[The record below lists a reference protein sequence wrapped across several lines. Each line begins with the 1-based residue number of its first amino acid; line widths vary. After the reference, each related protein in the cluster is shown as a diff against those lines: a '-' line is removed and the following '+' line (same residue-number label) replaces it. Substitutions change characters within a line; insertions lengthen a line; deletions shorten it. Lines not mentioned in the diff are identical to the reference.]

1 MNKQQH
7 LIIGAIAFFLYT
19 YLINS
24 FIKIP
29 NDTVVY
35 AFIAVILGSMI
46 PDILEAPTN
55 WMHRGLGH
63 SKRALKLMGKIFAV
77 TALIGIL
84 SYVVYYFSI
93 FYIISNFFL
102 GDAVHPFL
110 LSYVI
115 YIFSIF
121 YVISNFFLGYA
132 VHLLADATTK
142 VGLPD

>member
-7 LIIGAIAFFLYT
+7 LIIGVIAFVLYT
-19 YLINS
+19 YLINLA
-24 FIKIP
+24 IKIS

-35 AFIAVILGSMI
+35 ALIAVILGSVI
-46 PDILEAPTN
+46 PDILEAPSN

-63 SKRALKLMGKIFAV
+63 SKRALKLMGKMFAV
-77 TALIGIL
+77 TAFICLL

-93 FYIISNFFL
+93 FYVISNFFHL
-102 GDAVHPFL
+102 SL
-110 LSYVI
+110 LSYVV

-132 VHLLADATTK
+132 THLLADATTK